1 MYYTDTMKNTKRK
14 KAYLKYILALLLF
27 GSNGIIAS
35 SIFIKSYQI
44 ILLRTLLGSLLLL
57 LIVFKSHA
65 FKNLMKH
72 KKDFLFIFFS
82 GICMG
87 VSWMFQYEA
96 YQRIGISITSL
107 LYCLGPIL
115 VVIFAQIIFQENI
128 TLKKILCLA
137 AVTVGAILTGGV
149 SLQQGANMIGILCAL
164 MCAFAYVGMIL
175 FNKKST
181 AVTGLSNSAI
191 QLTSGFLTA
200 LIYNL
205 IRWMSGNAPAMTI
218 HHHEWIPILILG
230 LINTGVGCYLYFSSI
245 SEIPAQTVAVC
256 DYIEPLSAV
265 LLAAIILHESMTL
278 PQIGGAIL
286 IIGGTML
293 WNLPFQKDINN

>member
-1 MYYTDTMKNTKRK
+1 MQKNSYGGTLLCVILIPWKIRNIKRHISNIFWHCFYLVPTASLQAAFLWKVIKLYCFVHYSEACCCCWLVPNHMLLKILWNTKK
-14 KAYLKYILALLLF
+14 
-27 GSNGIIAS
+27 
-35 SIFIKSYQI
+35 IF
-44 ILLRTLLGSLLLL
+44 
-57 LIVFKSHA
+57 
-65 FKNLMKH
+65 
-72 KKDFLFIFFS
+72 
-82 GICMG
+82 
-87 VSWMFQYEA
+87 
-96 YQRIGISITSL
+96 
-107 LYCLGPIL
+107 CL
-115 VVIFAQIIFQENI
+115 
-128 TLKKILCLA
+128 T
-137 AVTVGAILTGGV
+137 AVTIGAILISGV
-149 SLQQGANMIGILCAL
+149 SLQHGANIIGILCAL
-164 MCAFAYVGMIL
+164 MCAFSYVGMIL

-181 AVTGLSNSAI
+181 AVTGLANSSI

-218 HHHEWIPILILG
+218 HHHEWIPILILR

-265 LLAAIILHESMTL
+265 LLAAIVLHGSMIL

-293 WNLPFQKDINN
+293 WNLPFQKDIQ